1 MKYYFI
7 AFFITFILLYSPTW
21 AQDRKPTSEAYALLQ
36 QAKKKMEDG
45 DYSQANLIFRRML
58 KLNSILPTEM
68 SYLFAETL
76 YKVGQY
82 ENSMSFL
89 KRYQDITDR
98 SSDYYLLSLDLEKE
112 LMIKLQEIRHC
123 GLCDLHGYRLAPCEL
138 CHQTGKTQQT
148 CHLCRGKGIIACP
161 VCAGDGV
168 IISYDQFN
176 TKQYRSCE
184 RCQAK
189 GVVTCHVCHGE
200 KEVTSACPQCG
211 GNGALATQQLCDHVA
226 HGD

>member
-1 MKYYFI
+1 MKYYFFALFL
-7 AFFITFILLYSPTW
+7 AFFLIHSSNM
-21 AQDRKPTSEAYALLQ
+21 AQDRKPTSEAYALLE
-36 QAKKKMEDG
+36 QAKKEMEKG

-82 ENSMSFL
+82 ENSMNFL

-98 SSDYYLLSLDLEKE
+98 SSDYYLLSLDLERE

-123 GLCDLHGYRLAPCEL
+123 SLCDQHGYRLVPCDS
-138 CHQTGKTQQT
+138 CHQTGKAEQT
-148 CHLCRGKGIIACP
+148 CHLCRGNGIIACP
-161 VCAGDGV
+161 VCVGV
-168 IISYDQFN
+168 GVNISYDQFN
-176 TKQYRSCE
+176 NKQYRSCE

-189 GVVTCHVCHGE
+189 GVITCHVCHGD
-200 KEVTSACPQCG
+200 KTTLTACPQCEG
-211 GNGALATQQLCDHVA
+211 RGSLATQQLCNHVS
-226 HGD
+226 D

>member
-1 MKYYFI
+1 MKYYLF
-7 AFFITFILLYSPTW
+7 AFFITFIWLHSPSL
-21 AQDRKPTSEAYALLQ
+21 AQDRKPTPEAYALLE
-36 QAKKKMEDG
+36 QAKKKMEEG

-123 GLCDLHGYRLAPCEL
+123 GLCDSNGYRLAPCEL
-138 CHQTGKTQQT
+138 CHQTGKTDQE

-161 VCAGDGV
+161 VCAGVGV
-168 IISYDQFN
+168 NITYDQFN
-176 TKQYRSCE
+176 TKQYRNCE
-184 RCQAK
+184 RCQTK

-200 KEVTSACPQCG
+200 MQITSACPQCAG
-211 GNGALATQQLCDHVA
+211 KGALATQQLCDHTA
-226 HGD
+226 RRD